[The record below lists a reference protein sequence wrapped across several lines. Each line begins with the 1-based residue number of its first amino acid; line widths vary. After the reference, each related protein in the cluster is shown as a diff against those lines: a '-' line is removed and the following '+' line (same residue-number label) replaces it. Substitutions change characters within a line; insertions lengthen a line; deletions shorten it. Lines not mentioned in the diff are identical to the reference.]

1 MFPGLARL
9 QGGVPWA
16 AGRVR
21 PQRPAPRVT
30 PPAHRL
36 AAQRG
41 SGCGPGDPR
50 GGRRSVGLASQR
62 RLSPTGVHSPA
73 LLHKLTSRCRPP
85 PPPRPLCPCSGDAA
99 RWAPALFVLRGDGGG
114 CPFFPSLPAGFPLG
128 GVGGLPMPS
137 PLDWPQQQ
145 VWPMDGA
152 AWPQDAPNYLCLTRW
167 LTPSFLPAPPPWPLL
182 EAGRPP
188 EGHRKAGRRGL
199 SPLPRLLP
207 L

>member
-41 SGCGPGDPR
+41 SGCGPGGPR

-99 RWAPALFVLRGDGGG
+99 RWAPALFVLRGVWGRVSLL
-114 CPFFPSLPAGFPLG
+114 SLPSR
-128 GVGGLPMPS
+128 GLPTRGRGRAPHALS
-137 PLDWPQQQ
+137 TGLAAAAGVANGWGCLAPRCPKLPVSHQ
-145 VWPMDGA
+145 VAHTLFSSRPTSLAPARGWA
-152 AWPQDAPNYLCLTRW
+152 AP
-167 LTPSFLPAPPPWPLL
+167 
-182 EAGRPP
+182 
-188 EGHRKAGRRGL
+188 
-199 SPLPRLLP
+199 
-207 L
+207 